1 MASKRRINK
10 VSKPTSVDT
19 ILETIK
25 AGGEDWLYLGE
36 NHSETK
42 AKINRLIDEAR
53 IDELRCAKGVAHVMM
68 DYTRPI
74 LNLSMKPDNPYFRVL
89 ATDVE
94 YIENRIKELSNNL
107 KEEQV

>member
-1 MASKRRINK
+1 M
-10 VSKPTSVDT
+10 SKPTSVEE
-19 ILETIK
+19 IKLCIELINNYK
-25 AGGEDWLYLGE
+25 AGDTLHLELGRFPE
-36 NHSETK
+36 VV

>member
-1 MASKRRINK
+1 MSE
-10 VSKPTSVDT
+10 PTSVESIREEFEIELVRAGVNANNVNYD
-19 ILETIK
+19 ILAEVR
-25 AGGEDWLYLGE
+25 EDF
-36 NHSETK
+36 S

-53 IDELRCAKGVAHVMM
+53 IDELRGAKGVAHVMM